1 MSDDN
6 LEPYVSQLSIQ
17 LVALS
22 LAMREHR
29 ADLRWKR
36 IGRKLA
42 RANRTFS
49 DFVDSK
55 GARKRIDKAAIK
67 LVALGNEFELLNNL
81 VRDEH
86 KQLALEII
94 NSKISNRD

>member
-1 MSDDN
+1 MSEDN

-36 IGRKLA
+36 ISRKLT
-42 RANRTFS
+42 RANRVFTA
-49 DFVDSK
+49 FVDSK
-55 GARKRIDKAAIK
+55 GARKRIDRAAVK
-67 LVALGNEFELLNNL
+67 LVALGNEFEELNKL
-81 VRDEH
+81 VRVEH
-86 KQLALEII
+86 QQLAIEII
-94 NSKISNRD
+94 NAKINKQD

>member
-29 ADLRWKR
+29 SDLRWKR

-42 RANRTFS
+42 RANRVFS

-67 LVALGNEFELLNNL
+67 LVALGNEFELMNNL

-86 KQLALEII
+86 RQLALEII
-94 NSKISNRD
+94 NAKISKQD